1 LTGHRDRKES
11 TSSPW
16 PRRLVPRIII
26 VRATHGGV
34 KWKRGHKVVAMN
46 PGLHVYWP
54 LLTDI
59 EIIVTARQTLAL
71 PIQVLTTKDQKKV
84 VVGTVVVYKIKD
96 VIHAI
101 GRMNWDVDTT
111 INDITQA
118 AVTSVIAKHSFQEII
133 DMIGD
138 DKSESTLTDA
148 VRKELRPF
156 GVSVRRCK
164 LVDFADCRVYKIV
177 TNAEGHRS
185 GLPTVQTY

>member
-1 LTGHRDRKES
+1 METAFAWLGQIFDALLKFF
-11 TSSPW
+11 
-16 PRRLVPRIII
+16 PRIVI

-34 KWKRGHKVVAMN
+34 KWKRGKKVVAMAS
-46 PGLHVYWP
+46 GLHFYWP
-54 LLTDI
+54 LTTDI
-59 EIIVTARQTLAL
+59 EVIVTARQTLAL
-71 PIQVLTTKDQKKV
+71 PIQVLTTKDLKKV
-84 VVGTVVVYKIKD
+84 VVGCVVVYKIRD

-118 AVTSVIAKHSFQEII
+118 AVTAVIAKHSFQEIM
-133 DMIGD
+133 DMIGND
-138 DKSESTLTDA
+138 QFENTLTEA
-148 VRKELRPF
+148 VQKELRPF

-164 LVDFADCRVYKIV
+164 VVDFADCRVYKIV

>member
-1 LTGHRDRKES
+1 
-11 TSSPW
+11 
-16 PRRLVPRIII
+16 
-26 VRATHGGV
+26 V

-118 AVTSVIAKHSFQEII
+118 AVTSVIAKHSFQEIM